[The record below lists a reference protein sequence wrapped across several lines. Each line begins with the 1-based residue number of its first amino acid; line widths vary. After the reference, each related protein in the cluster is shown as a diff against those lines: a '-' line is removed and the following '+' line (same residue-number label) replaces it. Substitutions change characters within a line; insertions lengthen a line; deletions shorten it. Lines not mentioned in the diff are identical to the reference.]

1 MENWWAA
8 VNPRLVVRVLCSG
21 CTFRNVV
28 DLSFRWFLV
37 KAIRLKKWGCLTT
50 TELNSLLMGN
60 ITSGSRRFL
69 YCPMEGPGISGC
81 CATRNTHRSS
91 VQTNR
96 CQQRPACSKRS
107 VELWVPE
114 PRTSHSKPYPE

>member
-37 KAIRLKKWGCLTT
+37 KAIRLKKSQCLTT

-69 YCPMEGPGISGC
+69 YCPMEGPGIFGS
-81 CATRNTHRSS
+81 CATRNTHRFS

-96 CQQRPACSKRS
+96 CQQLPACSKRS
-107 VELWVPE
+107 GELSVQE
-114 PRTSHSKPYPE
+114 RQTNHSNPYPE